1 MNAIVL
7 NNSLCSYII
16 VWQNLYKEKY
26 MTKEQELEKEIER
39 LRNEIDKK
47 KVELEAK
54 GIDPIEFTLSRPMG
68 TYVSSDNA

>member
-1 MNAIVL
+1 
-7 NNSLCSYII
+7 
-16 VWQNLYKEKY
+16 

>member
-1 MNAIVL
+1 MGNFIVL
-7 NNSLCSYII
+7 NNVLCSYII

-47 KVELEAK
+47 KVELKAK
-54 GIDPIEFTLSRPMG
+54 GIDPIEFILSRPMG
-68 TYVSSDNA
+68 TYVSSED